1 VFEAAIAPVRRL
13 WREGAAELLAAG
25 LLLVMARLKAGRGGL
40 TCSGPEKI

>member
-25 LLLVMARLKAGRGGL
+25 LLVMARLKAGRGGL